1 MAWSITGR
9 GNVSRSLALV
19 VTIVLLAAAC
29 GDGGGVTMPTTAP
42 ETTESPTTTA
52 PEGTI
57 APDTTV
63 SSDPVLA
70 PDASA
75 PALENGY
82 PQGLVDAYMD
92 GCTEDG
98 DATFCRCTI
107 VEFQELMSLDE
118 FVALGQGDPTASDVV
133 LDVTEFCLAETGQLE
148 EPVTVGDGVS
158 IALDLDQLVA
168 LTQDDLVAFWGTTLP
183 DLYGIA
189 YEDLAAVIPY
199 FVSQGDLPQCGPDPL
214 PIEAYQENA
223 FYCHPGDF
231 IAWDAEVL
239 LPGLYTE
246 FGDFSVA
253 LVLAHEWAHAVQAR
267 ALVNGPTIM
276 TELQADCFAGVWA
289 GAVDAGE
296 SEVLVL
302 EPGDLDEAMAG
313 YLLFRDPPGTDPGG
327 PQAHGSAFDRVNAF
341 QDGFSNGPVKCRA
354 YEQGE
359 FLVVDIPLTEE
370 DLQTGGDL
378 PFADVAPLVIDA
390 LERYWSLLYPQ
401 LFGTD
406 YVPMTNFGP
415 YVPST
420 GLLPPCGPG
429 EPDPDDYVG
438 NAFYCPEGDFVA
450 WDNENLFPA
459 LYQRIGDFAIGMVLA
474 HEWATGVQARAGFP
488 TEGLIAELQA
498 DCLTGVWTADMV
510 PFDNPMDLV
519 LSAGDLDE
527 GVAGFLAFGDDPAT
541 GEPRG
546 GTAFQRFNAFQDGFF
561 NGAAQCLTYS
571 G

>member
-1 MAWSITGR
+1 MRRLLG
-9 GNVSRSLALV
+9 V
-19 VTIVLLAAAC
+19 VTALTLVAAAC
-29 GDGGGVTMPTTAP
+29 GDGDGALTISTTVAATSAPTTTTPGTTMTP
-42 ETTESPTTTA
+42 ETTT
-52 PEGTI
+52 

-63 SSDPVLA
+63 VS
-70 PDASA
+70 
-75 PALENGY
+75 ALEGDY
-82 PQGLVDAYMD
+82 PQAVVDVYME
-92 GCTEDG
+92 GCTENG
-98 DATFCRCTI
+98 DAEFCRCTI
-107 VEFQELMSLDE
+107 TEFQALLSLDE
-118 FVALGQGDPTASDVV
+118 FVALGQGDPAGADVV
-133 LDVTEFCLAETGQLE
+133 LDVTEFCLAEAGRPE
-148 EPVTVGDGVS
+148 EPGVVGDGEPV
-158 IALDLDQLVA
+158 ALDLEQLLV
-168 LTQDDLVAFWGTTLP
+168 LTQDDLVSFWGGTLP
-183 DLYGIA
+183 DLYGVA

-199 FVSQGDLPQCGPDPL
+199 FPSQGDLPPCGPDPL

-239 LPGLYTE
+239 IPGLYTE
-246 FGDFSVA
+246 FGDFAVA

-267 ALVNGPTIM
+267 ASVDGLTIM

-296 SEVLVL
+296 SDLLIL
-302 EPGDLDEAMAG
+302 ESGDLEEAMAG
-313 YLLFRDPPGTDPGG
+313 YLLFRDPPGTDPGD

-341 QDGFSNGPVKCRA
+341 QDGFLNGPEKCRA

-359 FLVVDIPLTEE
+359 FLVVDVALTEE

-378 PFADVAPLVIDA
+378 PFADVAPLVIEA
-390 LERYWSLLYPQ
+390 LELYWSLLYPQ

-406 YVPMTNFGP
+406 YIPMTNYGP
-415 YVPST
+415 YLPST

-429 EPDPDDYVG
+429 EPNPDDYLG
-438 NAFYCPEGDFVA
+438 NAFYCPPGDFVA

-474 HEWATGVQARAGFP
+474 HEWATGIQARAGLP

-510 PFDNPMDLV
+510 PFDNPLGLV

-541 GEPRG
+541 GEPSG
-546 GTAFQRFNAFQDGFF
+546 GTAFQRFNAFKDGFF